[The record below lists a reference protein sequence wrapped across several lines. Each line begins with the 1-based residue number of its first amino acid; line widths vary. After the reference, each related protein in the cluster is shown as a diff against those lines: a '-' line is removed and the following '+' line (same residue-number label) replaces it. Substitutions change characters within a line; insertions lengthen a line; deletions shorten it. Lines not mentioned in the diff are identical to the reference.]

1 MRLRL
6 RVRGTE
12 EIKVERLTEWRAGE
26 WQNRVGGEIRE
37 KRKSL
42 LENRIFDVYKQTG
55 STQGRRD
62 WTVKSI

>member
-26 WQNRVGGEIRE
+26 WQNRVGG
-37 KRKSL
+37 
-42 LENRIFDVYKQTG
+42 
-55 STQGRRD
+55 
-62 WTVKSI
+62 